1 MLETILKIWKTGTVA
16 PKRSLPEPQGAR
28 RGTIDF
34 EGTACLVCGNCEH
47 ACPTGAIR
55 IDGAPRNAT
64 MEIQYDKCL
73 FCGVCVATCSNQALL
88 QTNELRI
95 AARTRD
101 ELRVRKGRMQ

>member
-16 PKRSLPEPQGAR
+16 PKRSLPEQQGAR

-34 EGTACLVCGNCEH
+34 DSVACLVCGNCEH
-47 ACPTGAIR
+47 ACPTEAIR
-55 IDGAPRNAT
+55 IGGAPRNAT
-64 MEIQYDKCL
+64 MDIQYDKCL
-73 FCGVCVATCSNQALL
+73 FCGMCVASCGNQALL

-101 ELRVRKGRMQ
+101 ELRVRKGSAQ